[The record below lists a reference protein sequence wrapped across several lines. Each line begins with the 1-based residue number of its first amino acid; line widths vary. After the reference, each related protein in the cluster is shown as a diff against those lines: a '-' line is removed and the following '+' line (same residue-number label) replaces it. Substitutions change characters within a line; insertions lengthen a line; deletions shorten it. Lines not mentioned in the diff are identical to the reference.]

1 MGSVPALLNST
12 LLLRDLQ
19 RINKLVQQIS
29 GCLEPERIA
38 AQITTALVER
48 FHCVFA
54 RIWLVE
60 PDRNSLRLVASAGL
74 YTRLDGGFA
83 KVPMG
88 AYKVGKI
95 AQNCV
100 PFLSNYLADE
110 PWVKDRD
117 WAIANK
123 IRGFAGYPL
132 MTERGAIGVL
142 ATFSQE
148 ALAPEFLEV
157 LQVLCMTTTIAI
169 DAALQSQQ
177 VQQEAQRQP
186 ARPPLS
192 DQLAAILTSTRLVL
206 VGTEQPLSASIVHLY
221 LQTAERLAQ
230 LHCEYCRLTY
240 DHQAILLEAIIELP
254 ADQESQIKQ
263 MESVDFGE
271 LQFIAARLDGVLG
284 VQTGLQEPVLQ
295 LSLKLPYADGQLG
308 EGLQASPMLSE
319 REQEI
324 MVLLAQG
331 YRDRNIAQHLHI
343 SESTVKF
350 HINNSLAKLNA
361 KNRYQGVYQATVKGW
376 I

>member
-1 MGSVPALLNST
+1 MGSVSALLNPT

-19 RINKLVQQIS
+19 RINRLVQQIS
-29 GCLEPERIA
+29 GCLEPEPIA
-38 AQITTALVER
+38 AQITKALVEN
-48 FHCVFA
+48 FNCIFA

-60 PDRNSLRLVASAGL
+60 SDRSSLRLVASAGL
-74 YTRLDGGFA
+74 YTHLDGSFA

-100 PFLSNYLADE
+100 PFLSNHLADE
-110 PWVKDRD
+110 AWVKDRD

-123 IRGFAGYPL
+123 IQGFAGYPL

-148 ALAPEFLEV
+148 TLAPEFLEV

-177 VQQEAQRQP
+177 IQQEVQRQP
-186 ARPPLS
+186 PRPPLS

-206 VGTEQPLSASIVHLY
+206 VGTEQSLSASIVHLY

-240 DHQAILLEAIIELP
+240 EEQAISLEAIIELP
-254 ADQESQIKQ
+254 TDPAPSIKK
-263 MESVDFGE
+263 MERVDFGE
-271 LQFIAARLDGVLG
+271 LQFLADRLGGVLDAQTG
-284 VQTGLQEPVLQ
+284 VQERMLQF
-295 LSLKLPYADGQLG
+295 SLRLPYAGSQKG
-308 EGLQASPMLSE
+308 EGDQDSPMPSE

-350 HINNSLAKLNA
+350 HVNNSLVKLDA
-361 KNRYQGVYQATVKGW
+361 KNRYQGVYQATLKGW